1 VAVRIE
7 ELEDARPPARVERAW
22 TGRTRRT
29 FRFGVSD
36 LDTATVALAGFLLRG
51 GVLLLFLPSA
61 VLPSAIGI
69 AGAAGMNAFA
79 IDGRPTA
86 WLFEVA
92 TIAGA
97 GVAIWLLLSFIIGS
111 LVDVWLM
118 HAALDSDARAVRSAQ
133 PLPELRILLDMAA
146 IRSICIVPLAG
157 AVLWAGSRIYT
168 AAYNEL
174 TTPANLVVP
183 LPVRVIQD
191 AADAVLVVALV
202 WLASEVVGAIAVRR
216 LVLLD
221 RGVWRSL
228 GGALVQIV
236 KRPVS
241 SAATVVVSYGA
252 SIVAVALAFA
262 ATTTTFDWCRVAARN
277 EQAITING
285 QGDLRPAVFI
295 LAAVSLG
302 VAWVVA
308 LALAGIASAWRS
320 AAFTGETAAALSDPR
335 RKAAAG
341 GLGLSG
347 SMSERSG
354 D

>member
-1 VAVRIE
+1 MAVRIE
-7 ELEDARPPARVERAW
+7 ELETARPHARAERAW

-29 FRFGVSD
+29 FRFGVSG
-36 LDTATVALAGFLLRG
+36 LDTVTVALAGFLLRG

-61 VLPSAIGI
+61 VLPSVIGI
-69 AGAAGMNAFA
+69 AGVTGVDAFG

-92 TIAGA
+92 AIAGA
-97 GVAIWLLLSFIIGS
+97 GVAIWLLLSFVVGS
-111 LVDVWLM
+111 LVDVWLLNM
-118 HAALDSDARAVRSAQ
+118 ALDTDPQAVRSAQ

-146 IRSICIVPLAG
+146 IRAICIVPLTG
-157 AVLWAGSRIYT
+157 AVLWAGSRIYL

-174 TTPANLVVP
+174 TTPSNLATP

-191 AADAVLVVALV
+191 AADAVLIVALV

-228 GGALVQIV
+228 GGALVQIA

-241 SAATVVVSYGA
+241 SAATVLVSFGI
-252 SIVAVALAFA
+252 SIVAVALAVA
-262 ATTTTFDWCRVAARN
+262 ATATTFDWCRVAARN

-285 QGDLRPAVFI
+285 HGDLRPAVFI
-295 LAAVSLG
+295 LAAVALG
-302 VAWVVA
+302 VAWVVG

-320 AAFTGETAAALSDPR
+320 AAFTGETASALSGPPR
-335 RKAAAG
+335 ESAAER
-341 GLGLSG
+341 LGLSG